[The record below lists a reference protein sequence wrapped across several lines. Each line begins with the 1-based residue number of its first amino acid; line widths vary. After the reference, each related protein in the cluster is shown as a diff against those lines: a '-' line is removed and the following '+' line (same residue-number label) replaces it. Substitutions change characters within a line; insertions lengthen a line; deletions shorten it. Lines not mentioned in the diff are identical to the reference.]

1 MAASS
6 DGETSARIDADEEKD
21 GPQMRDGQIYKM
33 QENEQQR
40 FALLYRQV
48 NFLNIRMEAYET
60 VLKASTV
67 TDRIKWLFKPAV
79 MESVVNFKMLALLR
93 QHDEEAR
100 ERAAKAKEEA
110 AKPKI
115 VNPFT
120 LKPVAVVLV
129 CVGLLSGCVTMKAHQ
144 KALKVEQ
151 DSCLEARTQQQ
162 SYYEKLIRRY
172 QAEIAAKNKRLKSFN
187 QVDEVGNLRPL
198 QKEEALPTQHEEWM
212 K

>member
-1 MAASS
+1 
-6 DGETSARIDADEEKD
+6 
-21 GPQMRDGQIYKM
+21 MRDGQIYKM

-48 NFLNIRMEAYET
+48 NFLNMRMEAYET
-60 VLKASTV
+60 VLKASNV
-67 TDRIKWLFKPAV
+67 IDRIKWLFKPVAMEQAV
-79 MESVVNFKMLALLR
+79 DLTMQALLR
-93 QHDEEAR
+93 QHDQEVR

-110 AKPKI
+110 AKPKL

-129 CVGLLSGCVTMKAHQ
+129 CVGLLSGCVTAKTHK
-144 KALKVEQ
+144 KALKAEQ

-162 SYYEKLIRRY
+162 GYYEKLIRRY